1 MLTREELIFLLH
13 RACTL
18 LQQAAPE
25 TAPDWTQAVANANP
39 PAIESALE
47 VAKELLSLDETGE
60 I

>member
-13 RACTL
+13 RACTI

-25 TAPDWTQAVANANP
+25 AAPDWTQAVANANP

-47 VAKELLSLDETGE
+47 VARDMLKYDETGE